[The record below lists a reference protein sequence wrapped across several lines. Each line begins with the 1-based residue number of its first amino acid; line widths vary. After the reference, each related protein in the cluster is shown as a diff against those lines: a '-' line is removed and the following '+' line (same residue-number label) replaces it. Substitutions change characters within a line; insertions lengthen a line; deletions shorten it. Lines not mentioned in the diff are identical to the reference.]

1 VYDYQ
6 YERTDDHT
14 ADDEKFYKCRCGSP
28 NCRGTILAPKSSDG

>member
-14 ADDEKFYKCRCGSP
+14 DEDEQFYRCRCGSP
-28 NCRGTILAPKSSDG
+28 KCRGTILAPKSSDE